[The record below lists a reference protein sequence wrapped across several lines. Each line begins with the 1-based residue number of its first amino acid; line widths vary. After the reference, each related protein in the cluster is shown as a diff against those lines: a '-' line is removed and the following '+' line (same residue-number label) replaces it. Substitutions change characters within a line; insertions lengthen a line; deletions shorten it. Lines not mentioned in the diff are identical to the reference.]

1 MQKRGRGAIL
11 PERQLGTV
19 MCVVLE
25 NTQPKPSPADLG
37 TDLRSLG
44 NRDRLS
50 YEAIVLER
58 TCIGA
63 WSTCTCMSGIHMYY
77 QCLLLSTCAWHVQ
90 IVIETHSYIVPPP
103 IPWGTSKASGDR
115 VFFRCCFSCARRTR
129 VKHCLAKVVHFFHD
143 TIYSCQSQK
152 VAQIRMRRRKKR
164 CTSSTASYL
173 GLGKLREWV
182 LPSLYSQR

>member
-115 VFFRCCFSCARRTR
+115 VFFSLLFFLCTKNTSKALFGKGGTFFSRYHLFVPIT
-129 VKHCLAKVVHFFHD
+129 KSSSDSHAK
-143 TIYSCQSQK
+143 K
-152 VAQIRMRRRKKR
+152 EKKMYKFN
-164 CTSSTASYL
+164 C
-173 GLGKLREWV
+173 V
-182 LPSLYSQR
+182 LFGPW